1 METDSKDFAFD
12 ILAELEKIEESDKAY
27 LQKKI
32 AEAEQNGK
40 EPFDFEYLKR
50 HYHRRGLLRS
60 DSWEYAAQDLNDL
73 IDSYQ
78 KEYYISFPEIRT
90 MKEFVRKLEEMDT
103 FE

>member
-1 METDSKDFAFD
+1 MCADNEDFAFD
-12 ILAELEKIEESDKAY
+12 ILAELGRIEESDKAY

-50 HYHRRGLLRS
+50 YYHRRGLLQS
-60 DSWEYAAQDLNDL
+60 DSWEYGAQDLMDL
-73 IDSYQ
+73 IDSYR